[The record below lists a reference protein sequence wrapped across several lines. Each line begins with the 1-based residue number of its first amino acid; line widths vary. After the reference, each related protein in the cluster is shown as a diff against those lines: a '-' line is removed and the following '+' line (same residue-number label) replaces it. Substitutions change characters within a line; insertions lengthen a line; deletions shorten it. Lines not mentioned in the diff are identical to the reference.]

1 MTGAPTKVDGVQPPE
16 PGPGPGPV
24 PPPPV
29 AGPAPGKGPNRRLR
43 LFLAMGA
50 GILALL
56 CLGGVGVFISLYDE
70 ATKINRVDPDAVV
83 DSYLR
88 AYLVKRDDEEAG
100 LFTCRSG
107 ADLTSVT
114 TLREELVKREQDF
127 GVQVVVTWSTLTVT
141 GAGDERRSVSTELTI
156 AGTSN
161 GQTQSRRSEPWSFE
175 VVEDDGWRVCGANKT
190 A

>member
-1 MTGAPTKVDGVQPPE
+1 
-16 PGPGPGPV
+16 
-24 PPPPV
+24 
-29 AGPAPGKGPNRRLR
+29 
-43 LFLAMGA
+43 MGA

-70 ATKINRVDPDAVV
+70 ATKINRSDPDAVV

-88 AYLVKRDDEEAG
+88 AYLVDRDDAEAE

-107 ADLTSVT
+107 ANLTAMTV
-114 TLREELVKREQDF
+114 LREEFVQRERDF
-127 GVQVVVTWSTLTVT
+127 GVQVAVTWSTLILT
-141 GAGDERRSVSTELTI
+141 GSGDERRSVGTELTI

-161 GQTQSRRSEPWSFE
+161 GQTQSRRTEPWSFD
-175 VVEDDGWRVCGANKT
+175 VVEDDGWRVCGATKT